1 MARQARRSNQSGNN
15 AAVAADE
22 PLIAIRAHDDKM
34 KLIKQVVPRSAGPTI
49 MRMAM
54 QWGYI
59 LRVRTR
65 WAGDTDMRE
74 YFGARAIEDLAKLG
88 IKLPKIQEFALV
100 KHIEIELLKWE
111 PVKADAAAEAKAAG
125 IVNAAAEIPWEYLF
139 SAATRNVGRFQ
150 SLLITRCFSNKSKV
164 KPTAPRRVLFVESAP
179 GRIDEKY
186 GFDDEETRI
195 SAAMNVVED
204 KGLVFARTEPYSKL
218 KAMVEAKDWQAIHVT
233 GVDTHQAAW
242 LIPDFY
248 DAVAKVAR
256 REEVIDKNDRLLDG
270 MIIRGDTDS
279 ELPVRYDEL
288 ADLLLAS
295 KRPKDR
301 DAPYPYVITL
311 NLYYS
316 GARTARELVRRG
328 AYAALGFLDEID
340 DEFAERFFQAFYWAW
355 CHDKKL
361 IPEAFLEAWSEMDSD
376 RMHGTAIVI
385 WLGRSMVSETSTPR
399 KSIARKSA
407 TKRRTGTR

>member
-1 MARQARRSNQSGNN
+1 MARQSRRSTQGKSS
-15 AAVAADE
+15 AVEADR
-22 PLIAIRAHDDKM
+22 PLIAIRAHDDNQKP
-34 KLIKQVVPRSAGPTI
+34 ITHVVTCDLGAAI
-49 MRMAM
+49 VRMAM
-54 QWGYI
+54 RWGYI

-74 YFGARAIEDLAKLG
+74 YFGERAVEDFAKLG
-88 IKLPKIQEFALV
+88 LPRKLVQDFALV
-100 KHIEIELLKWE
+100 RHIEIELFKWDRTDE
-111 PVKADAAAEAKAAG
+111 ELDR
-125 IVNAAAEIPWEYLF
+125 ISNAAAEVPWEYLF

-150 SLLITRCFSNKSKV
+150 SLLITRCFSNQTKV
-164 KPTAPRRVLFVESAP
+164 RPAAPRRVLFVESAP
-179 GRIDEKY
+179 GRIDAKY

-195 SAAMNVVED
+195 SAAMNLRED

-218 KAMVEAKDWQAIHVT
+218 KAMVEAKPWQAIHVT

-256 REEVIDKNDRLLDG
+256 KDEVIDKKDKLLDG

-279 ELPVRYDEL
+279 ELPIRYDEL
-288 ADLLLAS
+288 ADLLLPPPS
-295 KRPKDR
+295 KKRPKPPRPD
-301 DAPYPYVITL
+301 VITL

-316 GARTARELVRRG
+316 GARTARELVGRG
-328 AYAALGFLDEID
+328 VYAALGFLDEID

-355 CHDKKL
+355 CHDGKS
-361 IPEAFLEAWSEMDSD
+361 IPEAFLDAWSEMDSD

-385 WLGRSMVSETSTPR
+385 WLGRSMVSDTGTPR
-399 KSIARKSA
+399 KPVTRKSVA
-407 TKRRTGTR
+407 KRRTGAR